1 MHIDLLFVSVYI
13 STALICYL
21 FQCIYLPMYLPI
33 SICCVSGLGKGKGY
47 VDVSTIDAA
56 MYLLIL
62 ICCVSGLGK
71 GKGYVDVSTIDAA
84 TAQV

>member
-1 MHIDLLFVSVYI
+1 
-13 STALICYL
+13 
-21 FQCIYLPMYLPI
+21 MYLPI

-56 MYLLIL
+56 
-62 ICCVSGLGK
+62 
-71 GKGYVDVSTIDAA
+71 